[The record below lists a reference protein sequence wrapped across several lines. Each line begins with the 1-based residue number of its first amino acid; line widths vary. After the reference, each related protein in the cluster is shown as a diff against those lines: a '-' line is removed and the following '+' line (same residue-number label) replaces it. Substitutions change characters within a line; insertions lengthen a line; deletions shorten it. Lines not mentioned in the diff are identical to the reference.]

1 MESQKMTQ
9 NDFAKFIG
17 MSAGSLSGIFT
28 GRTKPTLNIV
38 EAIKKR
44 IPNINTDWL
53 MFGVGTMFEQA
64 GEEDAGREGGQTYRD
79 SLFNFDEDP
88 EQQNP
93 LPASASAAQP
103 MVETAMQTRNRQ
115 IQEQRPVV
123 TNQQREIVRQ
133 EVKYVE
139 RPQRQITE
147 IRIYF
152 DDLTYET
159 FVPDKGK

>member
-1 MESQKMTQ
+1 
-9 NDFAKFIG
+9 
-17 MSAGSLSGIFT
+17 
-28 GRTKPTLNIV
+28 
-38 EAIKKR
+38 
-44 IPNINTDWL
+44 
-53 MFGVGTMFEQA
+53 
-64 GEEDAGREGGQTYRD
+64 
-79 SLFNFDEDP
+79 
-88 EQQNP
+88 
-93 LPASASAAQP
+93 
-103 MVETAMQTRNRQ
+103 MQTRNRQ